1 MLHLWEIYREKDM
14 QNIKNIVEGYYF
26 KDNTKDS
33 ISLEFMKKKTRIIR
47 INTRIIEY
55 FELTG
60 LTFPYSNIEIEI
72 IRRPRVKINSTKEK

>member
-1 MLHLWEIYREKDM
+1 M
-14 QNIKNIVEGYYF
+14 QNVKNNIVEGYYF

-55 FELTG
+55 FELTD
-60 LTFPYSNIEIEI
+60 LTFPYSNVEIES
-72 IRRPRVKINSTKEK
+72 R

>member
-1 MLHLWEIYREKDM
+1 MGTLLHLWEIYREKDM
-14 QNIKNIVEGYYF
+14 QNVKNNIVEGYYF

-60 LTFPYSNIEIEI
+60 LTFSYSNVEIES
-72 IRRPRVKINSTKEK
+72 R